1 MYGVTHDYKTY
12 GRWFLLMDIL
22 SILIGIVFVAVFGL
36 AILILKHK
44 TDIKLNERD
53 EVEIEKEV
61 YKSRTRLQEGD
72 RDVINLMIN
81 NVSELREYYVISKR
95 QANRAFSSTLMVC
108 VLGFIIFAAGI
119 VASIFSNRGIMLYTT
134 ISGSIIEIISGLFLV
149 LYRNTIAQLNL
160 YHERLGAT
168 EKYLT
173 AMQLAEMVSLD
184 NRDDLYRYIIE
195 VMLID
200 NSSVTR
206 KNKLKDE

>member
-1 MYGVTHDYKTY
+1 
-12 GRWFLLMDIL
+12 MDIL